1 LLWDHITQGAMDI
14 IASSLGTPLRRGGY
28 LDDDIDGITNV
39 ESHSNRTADF
49 DPTAHSQGEDGNAQG
64 VRTAESMDVVYV
76 VQAKGSPRRCGGL
89 GDILSGTT
97 AAALHWA
104 LEVSE
109 IFPLLSAQRAT
120 VGCDAEVSVAVSPI
134 R

>member
-1 LLWDHITQGAMDI
+1 MDI
-14 IASSLGTPLRRGGY
+14 IASSLGTPLRRNGY
-28 LDDDIDGITNV
+28 SDDDTIDGITNV
-39 ESHSNRTADF
+39 ESHSNRTAEY
-49 DPTAHSQGEDGNAQG
+49 DPTAPRQGEDGNAQG
-64 VRTAESMDVVYV
+64 VRTASSFADSGGMDVVYV

-104 LEVSE
+104 LEVSVVSMCLPARCV
-109 IFPLLSAQRAT
+109 FPKFT
-120 VGCDAEVSVAVSPI
+120 HSPP